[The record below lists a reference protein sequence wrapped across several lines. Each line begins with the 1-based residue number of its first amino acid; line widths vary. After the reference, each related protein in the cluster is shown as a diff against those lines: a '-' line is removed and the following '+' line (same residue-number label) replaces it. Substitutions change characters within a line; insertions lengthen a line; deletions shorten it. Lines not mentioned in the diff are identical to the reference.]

1 MVMSGNSRGVS
12 TTKGGHMV
20 TSEKQVLAVSEAAA
34 MLNAHPNSVRRWAEI
49 GLLPYFRLGLRGDRR
64 FYREDLERLMQS
76 WQEPQLKLAVVS

>member
-1 MVMSGNSRGVS
+1 
-12 TTKGGHMV
+12 MV

-49 GLLPYFRLGLRGDRR
+49 GLLPYFRMGLRGDRR

-76 WQEPQLKLAVVS
+76 WQEPQLELAVVS